1 LAEETAMENDDVAA
15 LWRAQSNEG
24 FRMSSEEIRNRI
36 ETMNRKL
43 RRRTID
49 GYLVCGALIV
59 FFAGWM
65 FVGMNSLQLVGAV
78 LTIIAVSYMAW
89 QIRANRFRTPSIDV
103 VDTLEHL
110 RRELARQRDFHRG
123 TRFWSRILLLV
134 PGGLIFFA
142 GFARA
147 HPEVIRIIR
156 FEIIS
161 FVVFSLAAIPLN
173 MWMARRYQK
182 QIDALERLQEEK

>member
-43 RRRTID
+43 RRRTFD

-103 VDTLEHL
+103 VDTLENL

-182 QIDALERLQEEK
+182 QIDALARLQEEK

>member
-1 LAEETAMENDDVAA
+1 LAEETAVENDNVAA

-43 RRRTID
+43 RRRTFD
-49 GYLVCGALIV
+49 GYFVCGALIV

-123 TRFWSRILLLV
+123 TRFWSRMLLLV

-182 QIDALERLQEEK
+182 QIDALARLQEEK

>member
-1 LAEETAMENDDVAA
+1 MENDDVAA
-15 LWRAQSNEG
+15 LWRAQSSDG

-36 ETMNRKL
+36 ETMNRKM
-43 RRRTID
+43 RRRAFD
-49 GYLVCGALIV
+49 GYLVCATMIV

-78 LTIIAVSYMAW
+78 LTIIALSYMAW
-89 QIRANRFRTPSIDV
+89 QIRASRFRTPSIDV

-123 TRFWSRILLLV
+123 TRFWSRMALLV

-161 FVVFSLAAIPLN
+161 FVVFALSAIPLN

-182 QIDALERLQEEK
+182 QIDALARLQEEK

>member
-1 LAEETAMENDDVAA
+1 MKNDDVVA
-15 LWRAQSNEG
+15 LWQTQNSDG
-24 FRMSSEEIRNRI
+24 FRMSSEQIRSRI
-36 ETMNRKL
+36 EVLNRKV
-43 RRRTID
+43 RRRTIAI
-49 GYLVCGALIV
+49 YLICAVEIA
-59 FFAGWM
+59 FFIGWM
-65 FVGMNSLQLVGAV
+65 IIGMNTLQIVGAV
-78 LTIIAVSYMAW
+78 LTIIGLSYMAW

-123 TRFWSRILLLV
+123 TRFWSRLLLLV

-142 GFARA
+142 GFAQA

-161 FVVFSLAAIPLN
+161 FVVFALAAIPLN
-173 MWMARRYQK
+173 LWMARRYQK
-182 QIDALERLQEEK
+182 QIDALARLQEEQ

>member
-1 LAEETAMENDDVAA
+1 MKSDDVAA
-15 LWRAQSNEG
+15 LWRAQSSEG
-24 FRMSSEEIRNRI
+24 FRMSNEEIRSRI
-36 ETMNRKL
+36 ETMNRKM
-43 RRRTID
+43 RRRTFN
-49 GYLVCGALIV
+49 GYLVCATIIV
-59 FFAGWM
+59 SFAGWM
-65 FVGMNSLQLVGAV
+65 LVGMNSLQLVGAV

-89 QIRANRFRTPSIDV
+89 QIRADRFRTPSIDV

-123 TRFWSRILLLV
+123 TRFWSRMLLLV

-142 GFARA
+142 GFAQA

-161 FVVFSLAAIPLN
+161 FVVFALAAIPLN
-173 MWMARRYQK
+173 LWMARRYQK
-182 QIDALERLQEEK
+182 QIDALARLEEEH

>member
-1 LAEETAMENDDVAA
+1 MENDDAA
-15 LWRAQSNEG
+15 AAWQAQSGSG
-24 FRMSSEEIRNRI
+24 FRMSSEEIRNRL
-36 ETMNRKL
+36 ETMNRKM
-43 RRRTID
+43 RRRTFN
-49 GYLVCGALIV
+49 GYLVCAFLIV
-59 FFAGWM
+59 GFIAWM
-65 FVGMNSLQLVGAV
+65 FVGMNTLQTIGAV
-78 LTIIAVSYMAW
+78 FMIIATSYMAW

-123 TRFWSRILLLV
+123 TRFWSRMLLLV

-142 GFARA
+142 GFAQA

-161 FVVFSLAAIPLN
+161 FVIFAISAIPLN
-173 MWMARRYQK
+173 AWMARRYQK
-182 QIDALERLQEEK
+182 QIDALSRLEEES

>member
-1 LAEETAMENDDVAA
+1 MENDDVAA
-15 LWRAQSNEG
+15 LWRAQSSEG
-24 FRMSSEEIRNRI
+24 FRMSNEEIRNRI
-36 ETMNRKL
+36 ETMNRKM
-43 RRRTID
+43 RRRTIG
-49 GYLVCGALIV
+49 GYLLCATIIV
-59 FFAGWM
+59 SFAGWL
-65 FVGMNSLQLVGAV
+65 FIGMNSLQLVGAV

-123 TRFWSRILLLV
+123 TRFWSRMLLLV

-161 FVVFSLAAIPLN
+161 FVVFALAAIPLN

-182 QIDALERLQEEK
+182 QIDALARLEEEK

>member
-1 LAEETAMENDDVAA
+1 MKSDDVAA
-15 LWRAQSNEG
+15 LWQTQESEG

-36 ETMNRKL
+36 EAMNRKMH
-43 RRRTID
+43 RRTIN
-49 GYLVCGALIV
+49 GYLVCATMIV
-59 FFAGWM
+59 FFVGWM
-65 FVGMNSLQLVGAV
+65 FVGMNSLQLVGAS

-123 TRFWSRILLLV
+123 TRFWSRMLLLF

-161 FVVFSLAAIPLN
+161 FIVISLAAIPLN
-173 MWMARRYQK
+173 LWMAQRYQK
-182 QIDALERLQEEK
+182 QIDALARLQEEK

>member
-1 LAEETAMENDDVAA
+1 MENDDVGA
-15 LWRAQSNEG
+15 LWRAQSSEG
-24 FRMSSEEIRNRI
+24 FRLSNEEIRNRI
-36 ETMNRKL
+36 ETMNRKM
-43 RRRTID
+43 RRRTIG
-49 GYLVCGALIV
+49 GYLVCATIIV
-59 FFAGWM
+59 SFAGWV
-65 FVGMNSLQLVGAV
+65 FVGMNSLQLVGAAV
-78 LTIIAVSYMAW
+78 TIIAVSYMAW
-89 QIRANRFRTPSIDV
+89 QIRASRFRTPSIDV

-123 TRFWSRILLLV
+123 TRFWSRMLLLV

-173 MWMARRYQK
+173 LWMARRYQK
-182 QIDALERLQEEK
+182 QIDALARLQEEK

>member
-1 LAEETAMENDDVAA
+1 MENDDVGA

-36 ETMNRKL
+36 ETMDRKM
-43 RRRTID
+43 RRRTFG
-49 GYLVCGALIV
+49 GYLVCATVIV
-59 FFAGWM
+59 FCAGWI
-65 FVGMNSLQLVGAV
+65 FVGMSSLQLAGAV

-123 TRFWSRILLLV
+123 TRFWSRMLLLV

-161 FVVFSLAAIPLN
+161 FVVFALSAIPLN
-173 MWMARRYQK
+173 LWMARRYQQ
-182 QIDALERLQEEK
+182 QIDALARLEEEK

>member
-1 LAEETAMENDDVAA
+1 MKNDDVVA
-15 LWRAQSNEG
+15 LWQTQRSEG
-24 FRMSSEEIRNRI
+24 FRMSNEEIRNRI
-36 ETMNRKL
+36 ESMNRKM
-43 RRRTID
+43 RRRTFD
-49 GYLVCGALIV
+49 GYLVCAALIV

-65 FVGMNSLQLVGAV
+65 FVGMNSLQLAGAT

-110 RRELARQRDFHRG
+110 RRELVRQRDFHRG
-123 TRFWSRILLLV
+123 TRFWSRMLLLF

-147 HPEVIRIIR
+147 HPEVVRMIR
-156 FEIIS
+156 FETIS
-161 FVVFSLAAIPLN
+161 FIVFAIAAIPLN

-182 QIDALERLQEEK
+182 QIDALARLQEEQ

>member
-43 RRRTID
+43 RRRTFD

-123 TRFWSRILLLV
+123 TRFWSRMLLLV

-182 QIDALERLQEEK
+182 QIDALARLQEEK

>member
-1 LAEETAMENDDVAA
+1 MENDDVAA
-15 LWRAQSNEG
+15 LWRAQSSEG
-24 FRMSSEEIRNRI
+24 FRMSNEEIRNRI
-36 ETMNRKL
+36 ETMDRKM
-43 RRRTID
+43 RRRTIG
-49 GYLVCGALIV
+49 GYLLCATIIV
-59 FFAGWM
+59 SFAGWL
-65 FVGMNSLQLVGAV
+65 FIGMNSLQLVGAS

-89 QIRANRFRTPSIDV
+89 QIRASRFRTPSIDV

-123 TRFWSRILLLV
+123 TRFWSRMLLLF

-156 FEIIS
+156 FETIS
-161 FVVFSLAAIPLN
+161 VIVFALAAIPLN
-173 MWMARRYQK
+173 RWMARRYQK
-182 QIDALERLQEEK
+182 QIDALARLQEEH